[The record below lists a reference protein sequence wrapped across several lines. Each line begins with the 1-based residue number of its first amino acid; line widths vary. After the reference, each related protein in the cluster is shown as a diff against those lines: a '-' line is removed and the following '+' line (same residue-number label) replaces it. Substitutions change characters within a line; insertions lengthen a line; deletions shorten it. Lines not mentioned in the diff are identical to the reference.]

1 MTATSISK
9 AEAKAEAEAQ
19 ATTTARATIE
29 QRLRVLFAACWFAI
43 LLGLGLQILILFAK
57 QAAGAN
63 VPGAQLLIDM
73 IGGVTWSLIVCGG
86 VAVGTVAA
94 RSVSETMGWL
104 GLICAPL
111 AFAAAKGVQRGT
123 AWINGQPLE
132 KLGALVIET
141 GLVKTIEYAALG
153 YLLGRIIRTP
163 ASTVR
168 NHAAIGLLF
177 GLTFGW
183 LLLALNL
190 AHAGGTEIPAPRAI
204 GLMLNEFVFPLGC
217 SMVIYYVAFLS
228 DRGSAMERVVA
239 GGG

>member
-1 MTATSISK
+1 MG
-9 AEAKAEAEAQ
+9 
-19 ATTTARATIE
+19 TTTTDAQRRISEETHNAVSRAAIDHG
-29 QRLRVLFAACWFAI
+29 LRVLFAACWFAI
-43 LLGLGLQILILFAK
+43 LLGLGLQILILIAK
-57 QAAGAN
+57 HAAGAN

-123 AWINGQPLE
+123 AWINGQPME
-132 KLGALVIET
+132 KFGALVIQT

-163 ASTVR
+163 ASTAR
-168 NHAAIGLLF
+168 NHAMIGLLF
-177 GLTFGW
+177 GLAFGW

-190 AHAGGTEIPAPRAI
+190 AHAGATPIPPPKAI

-217 SMVIYYVAFLS
+217 SMVIYYVALLS

>member
-1 MTATSISK
+1 MTTTIISK
-9 AEAKAEAEAQ
+9 AGTETH
-19 ATTTARATIE
+19 ATTASHATIE

-57 QAAGAN
+57 HAVGGN

-94 RSVSETMGWL
+94 RSVSTAMGWL

-123 AWINGQPLE
+123 AWINGQPME
-132 KLGALVIET
+132 QIGALVIET
-141 GLVKTIEYAALG
+141 GMIKTIEYAALG

-190 AHAGGTEIPAPRAI
+190 AHAGAASIPPPKAV

-217 SMVIYYVAFLS
+217 SLVIYYVAFLS